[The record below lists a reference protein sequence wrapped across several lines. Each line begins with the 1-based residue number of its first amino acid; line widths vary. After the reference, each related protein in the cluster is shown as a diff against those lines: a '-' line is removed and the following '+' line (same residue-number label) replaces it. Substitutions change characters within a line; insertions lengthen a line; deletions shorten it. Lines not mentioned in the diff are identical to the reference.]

1 MNFQATMS
9 GKIQINLGLT
19 WISNIKF
26 LELNFSEGYAKKLN
40 LKFSEVPLSAL
51 TVARSMVKI
60 YWDTTTTTTIN
71 VTVTVTTTTAIA
83 TLIIVVVGR

>member
-1 MNFQATMS
+1 MS

-40 LKFSEVPLSAL
+40 LKFSEVPLSVL
-51 TVARSMVKI
+51 TVPDQ
-60 YWDTTTTTTIN
+60 W
-71 VTVTVTTTTAIA
+71 
-83 TLIIVVVGR
+83 